1 MVLNFQPPLIT
12 LLVRIGLFQGDRLE
26 RGFEVVNGTMKQTNL
41 WGLGSSCQGGVWKP
55 SLFICKAP
63 VGSHG
68 SLRDPGDSNNL
79 ALGCITSRQTN
90 KKNIK
95 LFGRMEHRKPPSPTT
110 SLLHPAPLCLS
121 PAPHFPQLWRSI
133 LQGT

>member
-41 WGLGSSCQGGVWKP
+41 WGLGSSCQWGGVWKP

-63 VGSHG
+63 IGSYG

-90 KKNIK
+90 KKYQTVQKNGAQK
-95 LFGRMEHRKPPSPTT
+95 ATLPNNFPPPPCSPLPQYSST
-110 SLLHPAPLCLS
+110 
-121 PAPHFPQLWRSI
+121 FP
-133 LQGT
+133 TAVEK